1 MHSNR
6 HLPSARRALATA
18 ALAALAALA
27 LANTPA
33 HATVWNVNIG
43 NEITTSDNF
52 AGAAAENTPNSF
64 WNSVTTGTPTNQA
77 LSDSTG
83 ATTTA
88 TLTLAVPVRVPPL
101 TINPAGYAPV
111 TGLEL
116 FSTWIKTSD
125 NATPFTMTIGGLSSS
140 PGVTYDLIVYSDWY
154 WKGNEHFPVTQTV
167 GSGLTG
173 TVYLDQIST
182 GTDGVVPALVQDSN
196 LALDGATEGNW
207 IRINGLIPDGSG
219 NLGFSMGGRNSA
231 FSGFQLI
238 QVGTGAPDNTPP
250 TPSPMTWASAPAAA
264 SGSSI
269 TMTAT
274 TASDASGVEYFFD
287 ETSGNPGGSDS
298 GWLNSPTYID
308 TGLSASTTYTYTVK
322 ARDKSV
328 AQNETLVSSAA
339 SATTTAPDATPPTPN
354 PMTWATPPVAVS
366 SSSITMT
373 ATTASDA
380 SGVEYFFDET
390 TGNLGGSDSSWQN
403 SPTYIDTGLSA
414 STTYTY
420 TVKARDKSSAQN
432 ETLVSSAASATTN
445 PPPSGAVVWNVNI
458 GNQIT
463 PADNYAGA
471 VPQSTPINWNS
482 ITATSYTGLALEDSS
497 GSTAGGIALD
507 LTSDRAVGGQALTSG
522 DKIFLGYFGGAGAGS
537 SFTLRGL
544 TVAKTYDILF
554 YSDWYWK
561 DGDSLPI
568 TQTAGTGLAGT
579 FYLNRILSGTYGTVP
594 ALTQDTNPANVT
606 SGAGN
611 IGNYCRIVGIVP
623 DIDGK
628 VSFRIGDGANTAFS
642 GFQLVKTGDVAP
654 RADMLTFGLP
664 GNPAV
669 ISGTNITLTLPYNS
683 NVTNLSPTFALWPG
697 ATCVPVSGTARNFTT
712 PQTYTVTSS
721 DSQVTK
727 PYTATA
733 VISPPLPEFY
743 LTAPATWDGRQTI
756 TVQPTITNLALLQA
770 TGGTNFNYQWSV
782 SGVAVTKQVSPGVLT
797 LTRSQGSGSLVV
809 TLTMDNGT
817 TGVTNSTTIHV
828 REPATDPWV
837 ERTPG
842 ATEKPVTGQFFARNP
857 DTGLGTIYYN
867 GTQSGTPNSV
877 YLKVYKTPSGGLETL
892 HATHRQSLV
901 IGAYAFSAAIPAGLI
916 TYRVVYGTTTGAT
929 DTDVATVTDLVCG
942 DAYIIEGQSN
952 AVATDNSEP
961 QVDTSYQW
969 IHTYNPTLGWG
980 PAFAKPTS
988 PKWDSKIGFWAMK
1001 LGQNIVATH
1010 QMPVCFI
1017 NGAVGG
1023 TRIDQHQPNPA
1034 NHTVGAGTY
1043 DIYANLLNRV
1053 MAAKLT
1059 HGIRGIFWHQGES
1072 DCSNFGPI
1080 LDYDYTTYQ
1089 QLFLDMSAAWKQ
1101 DYPNFQKYIIFQ
1113 VMPKPCGIGPKG
1125 DQLREV
1131 QRTLPFLYSK
1141 MSILN
1146 TLGFAGDGGCHFTKA
1161 GYESIADRILPLVS
1175 RDFHGIVPSGAVTA
1189 PNLKRAYFTSAART
1203 AIALEFDQAMSWSSF
1218 SMPNYYVDK
1227 VGGKISSGSATGN
1240 IVTLQLSSAAAATAT
1255 LDYLEDSIWNLGE
1268 SVSSLLY
1275 GANGIPA
1282 LTFADVPIA
1291 ALGPY
1296 GTWANGTFA
1305 HAFTDTAATSDP
1317 DGDGKSNQEE
1327 FAFGL
1332 DPTTGSS
1339 VNPITQ
1345 QLAGGVFKYT
1355 RTANSGL
1362 TYKVYYSTTL
1372 SAWTLD
1378 ASATQTPAAAVGGVE
1393 TVTATLAAAAPL
1405 AGKLFVRVEATQ
1417 TP

>member
-6 HLPSARRALATA
+6 HLPSVRRALSTA

-43 NEITTSDNF
+43 NEINTSDNF

-64 WNSVTTGTPTNQA
+64 WNSVTIGTPTNQT

-88 TLTLAVPVRVPPL
+88 TLTLAVPLRVPPL

-125 NATPFTMTIGGLSSS
+125 NTTPYNMTIGGLSASK
-140 PGVTYDLIVYSDWY
+140 TYDLIIYSDWY
-154 WKGNEHFPVTQTV
+154 WKGDEHFPVTQTV

-182 GTDGVVPALVQDSN
+182 GTDGAVPALVQDTN

-207 IRINGLIPDGSG
+207 IRINGLTPDVNGT
-219 NLGFSMGGRNSA
+219 LGFSIGGRNSA
-231 FSGFQLI
+231 FSGFQLV
-238 QVGTGAPDNTPP
+238 QVGTGAPDNTRP
-250 TPSPMTWASAPAAA
+250 TPSPLTWASAPAAA
-264 SGSSI
+264 
-269 TMTAT
+269 
-274 TASDASGVEYFFD
+274 
-287 ETSGNPGGSDS
+287 
-298 GWLNSPTYID
+298 
-308 TGLSASTTYTYTVK
+308 
-322 ARDKSV
+322 
-328 AQNETLVSSAA
+328 
-339 SATTTAPDATPPTPN
+339 
-354 PMTWATPPVAVS
+354 S

-390 TGNLGGSDSSWQN
+390 TGNLGGSDSGWQN

-463 PADNYAGA
+463 PGDNYAGA

-482 ITATSYTGLALEDSS
+482 ITTTSYTGLALEDSS

-579 FYLNRILSGTYGTVP
+579 FYLNRILLGTYGTVP

-642 GFQLVKTGDVAP
+642 GFQLVQTGDVAP

-669 ISGTNITLTLPYNS
+669 ISSTNITLTLPYNS

-697 ATCVPVSGTARNFTT
+697 AACVPVSGTARNFTT

-727 PYTATA
+727 TYTATA

-756 TVQPTITNLALLQA
+756 TVKPTINNLALLQA
-770 TGGTNFNYQWSV
+770 NGGTNFNYQWSV

-797 LTRSQGSGSLVV
+797 LSRSQGSGSLVV

-828 REPATDPWV
+828 QEPATDPWV

-842 ATEKPVTGQFFARNP
+842 ATEKPMTGQFFARNP
-857 DTGLGTIYYN
+857 LTNLGTIYYN
-867 GTQSGTPNSV
+867 GAQSGTPNSV
-877 YLKVYKTPSGGLETL
+877 YLKVYKTPSGGSETL
-892 HATHRQSLV
+892 HATHRQSPV
-901 IGAYAFSAAIPAGLI
+901 GGAYAFSAPIPAGLI

-961 QVDTSYQW
+961 QVDTSFPW

-1001 LGQNIVATH
+1001 LGQNIVANH

-1053 MAAKLT
+1053 VAAKLT

-1072 DCSNFGPI
+1072 DSSNFGPI

-1131 QRTLPFLYSK
+1131 QRTLPFLYSN

-1203 AIALEFDQAMSWSSF
+1203 AIALEFDQAMSWSIF

-1227 VGGKISSGSATGN
+1227 VSGKITSGSAAGN

-1296 GTWANGTFA
+1296 GTWAGGSFT
-1305 HAFTDTAATSDP
+1305 HAFTDTNPTADP
-1317 DGDGKSNQEE
+1317 DGDGQNNQEE

-1345 QLAGGVFKYT
+1345 QLDNATGVFKYT
-1355 RTANSGL
+1355 RTKNSGL

-1378 ASATQTPAAAVGGVE
+1378 SSATQTPAAAVSGVE
-1393 TVTATLAAAAPL
+1393 TVTVTLSAGAPL
-1405 AGKLFVRVEATQ
+1405 DGELFVRVEAPTA
-1417 TP
+1417 P

>member
-6 HLPSARRALATA
+6 HLPSARQALST
-18 ALAALAALA
+18 AALAALA

-64 WNSVTTGTPTNQA
+64 WNSVTIGTPTNQT

-111 TGLEL
+111 TGIEL
-116 FSTWIKTSD
+116 FSTWLKSSD
-125 NATPFTMTIGGLSSS
+125 NTTPYTMTIGGLSASK
-140 PGVTYDLIVYSDWY
+140 TYDLIIYSDWY
-154 WKGNEHFPVTQTV
+154 WKGDEHFPVTQTV

-182 GTDGVVPALVQDSN
+182 GTDGAVPALVQDTN

-207 IRINGLIPDGSG
+207 IRINGLTPDVNGT
-219 NLGFSMGGRNSA
+219 LGFSMGGRNSA
-231 FSGFQLI
+231 FSGFQLV
-238 QVGTGAPDNTPP
+238 QVGTGAPDNTLP

-264 SGSSI
+264 
-269 TMTAT
+269 
-274 TASDASGVEYFFD
+274 
-287 ETSGNPGGSDS
+287 
-298 GWLNSPTYID
+298 
-308 TGLSASTTYTYTVK
+308 
-322 ARDKSV
+322 
-328 AQNETLVSSAA
+328 
-339 SATTTAPDATPPTPN
+339 
-354 PMTWATPPVAVS
+354 S

-390 TGNLGGSDSSWQN
+390 TGNLGGSDSGWQN

-482 ITATSYTGLALEDSS
+482 ITTTSYTGLALEDSS

-611 IGNYCRIVGIVP
+611 IGNYCRIGGIVP

-642 GFQLVKTGDVAP
+642 GFQLVQTGDVAP

-669 ISGTNITLTLPYNS
+669 ISGTNLTLTLPYNS

-697 ATCVPVSGTARNFTT
+697 AACVPVSGTARNFTT

-733 VISPPLPEFY
+733 VISPPLPAFY

-756 TVQPTITNLALLQA
+756 TIQPVIANLALLQA

-797 LTRSQGSGSLVV
+797 VTRSQGSGSLVA

-828 REPATDPWV
+828 QEPATDPWV

-857 DTGLGTIYYN
+857 DTGLGTIYYH

-877 YLKVYKTPSGGLETL
+877 YLRVYRTPSGGSETL

-901 IGAYAFSAAIPAGLI
+901 SGAYAFSAAIPAGLI

-929 DTDVATVTDLVCG
+929 DTDLATVTDLVCG

-961 QVDTSYQW
+961 QVDTSFPW

-1034 NHTVGAGTY
+1034 NRTVGAGTY

-1161 GYESIADRILPLVS
+1161 GYESIANRILPLVS

-1332 DPTTGSS
+1332 DPITGSS

-1393 TVTATLAAAAPL
+1393 TVTVTLAAAAPL

>member
-1 MHSNR
+1 MLR
-6 HLPSARRALATA
+6 RPDPPDAHLLSAY
-18 ALAALAALA
+18 AALAALA

-64 WNSVTTGTPTNQA
+64 WNSVTIGTPTNQT

-111 TGLEL
+111 TGIEL
-116 FSTWIKTSD
+116 FSTWLKSSD
-125 NATPFTMTIGGLSSS
+125 NTTPYTMTIGGLRASK
-140 PGVTYDLIVYSDWY
+140 TYDLIIYSDWY
-154 WKGNEHFPVTQTV
+154 WKGDEHFPVTQTV

-182 GTDGVVPALVQDSN
+182 GTDGAVPALVQDTN

-207 IRINGLIPDGSG
+207 IRINGLTPDVNGT
-219 NLGFSMGGRNSA
+219 LGFSMGGRNSA
-231 FSGFQLI
+231 FSGFQLV
-238 QVGTGAPDNTPP
+238 QVGTGAPDNTLP

-264 SGSSI
+264 
-269 TMTAT
+269 
-274 TASDASGVEYFFD
+274 
-287 ETSGNPGGSDS
+287 
-298 GWLNSPTYID
+298 
-308 TGLSASTTYTYTVK
+308 
-322 ARDKSV
+322 
-328 AQNETLVSSAA
+328 
-339 SATTTAPDATPPTPN
+339 
-354 PMTWATPPVAVS
+354 S

-390 TGNLGGSDSSWQN
+390 TGNLGGSDSGWQN
-403 SPTYIDTGLSA
+403 SPTYIDTGLST

-482 ITATSYTGLALEDSS
+482 ITTTSYTGLALEDSS

-544 TVAKTYDILF
+544 TVTKTYDILF

-568 TQTAGTGLAGT
+568 TQTSGTGLAGT

-642 GFQLVKTGDVAP
+642 GFQLVQTGDVAP

-669 ISGTNITLTLPYNS
+669 ISGTNITLTRPYNS
-683 NVTNLSPTFALWPG
+683 NVTNHSPTFALWPG
-697 ATCVPVSGTARNFTT
+697 ATCVPVSGTPRNFTT

-756 TVQPTITNLALLQA
+756 TVQPVIANLALLQA

-817 TGVTNSTTIHV
+817 TGVTNSTTINV
-828 REPATDPWV
+828 QEPATDPWV

-842 ATEKPVTGQFFARNP
+842 ATEKPLTGQFFARNP

-877 YLKVYKTPSGGLETL
+877 YLKVYRTPSGGSETL

-901 IGAYAFSAAIPAGLI
+901 SGAYAFSAAIPAGLI

-961 QVDTSYQW
+961 QVDTSYPW
-969 IHTYNPTLGWG
+969 IYTYNPTLGWW

-1080 LDYDYTTYQ
+1080 LDYDYTIYQ

-1161 GYESIADRILPLVS
+1161 GYESIANRILPLVS

-1227 VGGKISSGSATGN
+1227 VGGKITSGSATGN
-1240 IVTLQLSSAAAATAT
+1240 IVTLQLSSAAAATST

-1317 DGDGKSNQEE
+1317 NGDGKSNQEE

-1393 TVTATLAAAAPL
+1393 TVTVTLAAAAPL
-1405 AGKLFVRVEATQ
+1405 AGKLFVRVKATQ

>member
-6 HLPSARRALATA
+6 HLPSVRRALSTA

-43 NEITTSDNF
+43 NEINTSDNF

-64 WNSVTTGTPTNQA
+64 WNSVTIGTPTNQT

-88 TLTLAVPVRVPPL
+88 TLTLAVPLRVPPL

-125 NATPFTMTIGGLSSS
+125 NTTPYNMTIGGLSASK
-140 PGVTYDLIVYSDWY
+140 TYDLIIYSDWY
-154 WKGNEHFPVTQTV
+154 WKGDEHFPVTQTV

-182 GTDGVVPALVQDSN
+182 GTDGAVPALVQDTN

-207 IRINGLIPDGSG
+207 IRINGLTPDVNGT
-219 NLGFSMGGRNSA
+219 LGFSIGGRNSA
-231 FSGFQLI
+231 FSGFQLV
-238 QVGTGAPDNTPP
+238 QVGTGAPDNTRP
-250 TPSPMTWASAPAAA
+250 TPSPLTWASAPAAA
-264 SGSSI
+264 
-269 TMTAT
+269 
-274 TASDASGVEYFFD
+274 
-287 ETSGNPGGSDS
+287 
-298 GWLNSPTYID
+298 
-308 TGLSASTTYTYTVK
+308 
-322 ARDKSV
+322 
-328 AQNETLVSSAA
+328 
-339 SATTTAPDATPPTPN
+339 
-354 PMTWATPPVAVS
+354 S

-390 TGNLGGSDSSWQN
+390 TGNLGGSDSGWQN

-817 TGVTNSTTIHV
+817 TGVTNSTTINV

-1131 QRTLPFLYSK
+1131 QRTLPFLYSN

-1203 AIALEFDQAMSWSSF
+1203 AIALEFDQAMSWSIF

-1227 VGGKISSGSATGN
+1227 VSGKITSGSAAGN

-1296 GTWANGTFA
+1296 GTWAGGSFT
-1305 HAFTDTAATSDP
+1305 HAFTDTNPTADP
-1317 DGDGKSNQEE
+1317 DGDGQNNQEE

-1345 QLAGGVFKYT
+1345 QLDNATGVFKYT
-1355 RTANSGL
+1355 RTKNSGL

-1378 ASATQTPAAAVGGVE
+1378 SSATQTPAAAVSGVE
-1393 TVTATLAAAAPL
+1393 TVTVTLSAGAPL
-1405 AGKLFVRVEATQ
+1405 DGELFVRVEAPTA
-1417 TP
+1417 P

>member
-1 MHSNR
+1 MNAKR
-6 HLPSARRALATA
+6 HLPSARRALAT
-18 ALAALAALA
+18 AALAALA

-64 WNSVTTGTPTNQA
+64 WNSVTTGAPTNQA

-88 TLTLAVPVRVPPL
+88 TLTLAVPSPL
-101 TINPAGYAPV
+101 NINPAGYAPV

-173 TVYLDQIST
+173 TVYLDQLST

-207 IRINGLIPDGSG
+207 IRINGLTPAGG
-219 NLGFSMGGRNSA
+219 TLGFSMGGRNSA
-231 FSGFQLI
+231 FSGFQLV

-250 TPSPMTWASAPAAA
+250 TPSPMTWASVPAAA
-264 SGSSI
+264 SSSSI

-287 ETSGNPGGSDS
+287 ETSGNPGATSSPWQDS
-298 GWLNSPTYID
+298 PVYTD
-308 TGLSASTTYTYTVK
+308 AGLTANTSYTYTVT
-322 ARDKSV
+322 ARDKS
-328 AQNETLVSSAA
+328 SAHNATTA
-339 SATTTAPDATPPTPN
+339 SAPAFATTAAPDATPPTPS
-354 PMTWATPPVAVS
+354 PMTWS
-366 SSSITMT
+366 SAPAAASTSSITMS

-390 TGNLGGSDSSWQN
+390 SGNPGGSDSGWQN
-403 SPTYIDTGLSA
+403 SPTYTDTGLNP

-420 TVKARDKSSAQN
+420 TVKARDKSPALN
-432 ETLVSSAASATTN
+432 ATVVSSVASATTN
-445 PPPSGAVVWNVNI
+445 PLPSGSVVWNVNI
-458 GNQIT
+458 GNQVT
-463 PADNYAGA
+463 AADNYAGA

-482 ITATSYTGLALEDSS
+482 ITASSYSALALKDST
-497 GSTAGGIALD
+497 GSTAGGITLD
-507 LTSDRAVGGQALTSG
+507 LTSGGNPGGQALTSG
-522 DKIFLGYFGGAGAGS
+522 DKIFIGYFGGAGAS
-537 SFTLRGL
+537 SSMTLRGL
-544 TVAKTYDILF
+544 TVAKTYDILL

-568 TQTAGTGLAGT
+568 TQTAGTGLSGT
-579 FYLNRILSGTYGTVP
+579 FHLNRIQSGTYGTVP
-594 ALTQDTNPANVT
+594 ALTPDTNPANVT

-623 DIDGK
+623 DLDGK

-642 GFQLVKTGDVAP
+642 GFQLVQTGAVAP
-654 RADMLTFGLP
+654 RADMLNFSLAS
-664 GNPAV
+664 NPLSIREAV
-669 ISGTNITLTLPYNS
+669 ISGTNITLTMPYGAG
-683 NVTNLSPTFALWPG
+683 VTNLAPTFTLWPG
-697 ATCVPVSGTARNFTT
+697 ATCVPVSGTARDFTT
-712 PQTYTVTSS
+712 SQTYTVTSS
-721 DSQVTK
+721 DSNVVK
-727 PYTATA
+727 NYIATVA
-733 VISPPLPEFY
+733 IAPPLPEFT

-756 TVQPTITNLALLQA
+756 TVQPNITNLALLQA
-770 TGGTNFNYQWSV
+770 NGGTNFTYQWSV
-782 SGVAVTKQVSPGVLT
+782 NGVAVTQQITPGVLT
-797 LTRSQGSGSLVV
+797 LTRSQGVGTLAV
-809 TLTMDNGT
+809 TLTMANGT
-817 TGVTNSTTIHV
+817 ESVTNSTTIQV
-828 REPATDPWV
+828 QEPATDPWV

-842 ATEKPVTGQFFARNP
+842 ATEKPVPGQFFARNP
-857 DTGLGTIYYN
+857 FTNLGTIFYN
-867 GTQSGTPNSV
+867 GTQSGTPASV
-877 YLKVYKTPSGGLETL
+877 YLKVYKTPSGGTETL
-892 HATHRQSLV
+892 DAAYRQPLAG
-901 IGAYAFSAAIPAGLI
+901 GAYAFSAPIAAGLI
-916 TYRVVYGTTTGAT
+916 TYRVVYGTTTGGT
-929 DTDVATVTDLVCG
+929 DTDVATVTDLLCG
-942 DAYIIEGQSN
+942 DAYIIDGQSN

-961 QVDTSYQW
+961 QVDTSYPW
-969 IHTYNPTLGWG
+969 IYTYNPTLGWG

-1001 LGQNIVATH
+1001 LARDIVSQH
-1010 QMPVCFI
+1010 SMPVCII

-1023 TRIDQHQPNPA
+1023 TLIHQHQANPA

-1043 DIYANLLNRV
+1043 DIYAILLNRV
-1053 MAAKLT
+1053 IAAKLT
-1059 HGIRGIFWHQGES
+1059 HGIRGVFWHQGES

-1089 QLFLDMSAAWKQ
+1089 QNFLNMSAEWKQ
-1101 DYPNFQKYIIFQ
+1101 DYPNFQSYIIFQ
-1113 VMPKPCGIGPKG
+1113 VMPKPCSMGPKG

-1146 TLGFAGDGGCHFTKA
+1146 TLGFGNDGGCHFTKA
-1161 GYESIADRILPLVS
+1161 GYESIASRILPAVN
-1175 RDFHGIVPSGAVTA
+1175 RDFYGIVPGGAVTA
-1189 PNLKRAYFTSAART
+1189 PNLKRAYFTSSART
-1203 AIALEFDQAMSWSSF
+1203 AIALEFDQTMSWSSF
-1218 SMPNYYVDK
+1218 SMPNYYVDD
-1227 VGGKISSGSATGN
+1227 VGGQITSGSASGN
-1240 IVTLQLSSAAAATAT
+1240 VVTLQLSSAAAANAT
-1255 LDYLEDSIWNLGE
+1255 LDYLKDSIWNLGE
-1268 SVSSLLY
+1268 SISSLLY

-1282 LTFADVPIA
+1282 LTFADVPVA
-1291 ALGPY
+1291 TLGPY

-1317 DGDGKSNQEE
+1317 DGDGQSNQDE

-1339 VNPITQ
+1339 VNPITR

-1355 RTANSGL
+1355 RTKDSGL

-1372 SAWTLD
+1372 SGWTLD
-1378 ASATQTPAAAVGGVE
+1378 ASASQSPAAAVAGVE
-1393 TVTATLAAAAPL
+1393 TVTVTLAAATPL
-1405 AGKLFVRVEATQ
+1405 NGKLFVRVEAT
-1417 TP
+1417 PAP

>member
-6 HLPSARRALATA
+6 HLPSARRALSTA

-43 NEITTSDNF
+43 NEINTSDNF

-64 WNSVTTGTPTNQA
+64 WNSVTIGTPTNQT

-111 TGLEL
+111 TGIEL
-116 FSTWIKTSD
+116 FSTWLKSSD
-125 NATPFTMTIGGLSSS
+125 NTTPHTMTIGGLSASK
-140 PGVTYDLIVYSDWY
+140 TYDLIIYSDWY
-154 WKGNEHFPVTQTV
+154 WKGDEHFPVTQTV

-182 GTDGVVPALVQDSN
+182 GTDGAVPALVQDTN

-207 IRINGLIPDGSG
+207 IRINGLTPDVNGT
-219 NLGFSMGGRNSA
+219 LGFSMGGRNSA
-231 FSGFQLI
+231 FSGFQLA
-238 QVGTGAPDNTPP
+238 QVDTGAPDNTRP
-250 TPSPMTWASAPAAA
+250 TPSPLTWASAPAAA
-264 SGSSI
+264 
-269 TMTAT
+269 
-274 TASDASGVEYFFD
+274 
-287 ETSGNPGGSDS
+287 
-298 GWLNSPTYID
+298 
-308 TGLSASTTYTYTVK
+308 
-322 ARDKSV
+322 
-328 AQNETLVSSAA
+328 
-339 SATTTAPDATPPTPN
+339 
-354 PMTWATPPVAVS
+354 S

-373 ATTASDA
+373 ATTAIDA

-390 TGNLGGSDSSWQN
+390 TGNLGGSDSGWQN

-420 TVKARDKSSAQN
+420 TIKARDKSSAQN

-482 ITATSYTGLALEDSS
+482 ITTTSYTGLALKDSS

-544 TVAKTYDILF
+544 TVAKNYDILF

-642 GFQLVKTGDVAP
+642 GFQLVQTGDVAP

-669 ISGTNITLTLPYNS
+669 ISGTNLTLTLPYNS

-697 ATCVPVSGTARNFTT
+697 AACVPVSGTARNFTT

-733 VISPPLPEFY
+733 VISPPLPAFY

-756 TVQPTITNLALLQA
+756 TIQPVIANLALLQA

-797 LTRSQGSGSLVV
+797 VTRSQGSGSLVA

-828 REPATDPWV
+828 QEPATDPWV

-842 ATEKPVTGQFFARNP
+842 ATEKPMTGQFFARNP
-857 DTGLGTIYYN
+857 LTNLGTIYYN
-867 GTQSGTPNSV
+867 GAQSGTPNSV
-877 YLKVYKTPSGGLETL
+877 YLKVYKTPSGGSETL

-901 IGAYAFSAAIPAGLI
+901 SGAYAFSAAIPAGLI

-961 QVDTSYQW
+961 QVDTSFPW

-1034 NHTVGAGTY
+1034 NRTVGAGTY

-1189 PNLKRAYFTSAART
+1189 PNLKRAYFNSAART

-1255 LDYLEDSIWNLGE
+1255 LDYLEDSIWTLGE

-1305 HAFTDTAATSDP
+1305 HAFTNTAATSDP

-1332 DPTTGSS
+1332 DPITGSS

-1393 TVTATLAAAAPL
+1393 TVTVTLAAAAPL

>member
-18 ALAALAALA
+18 ALAALA

-43 NEITTSDNF
+43 IEINTSDNF
-52 AGAAAENTPNSF
+52 AGAATENTPNSF
-64 WNSVTTGTPTNQA
+64 WNSVTIGTPTNQT

-111 TGLEL
+111 TGIEL
-116 FSTWIKTSD
+116 FSTWLKSSD
-125 NATPFTMTIGGLSSS
+125 NTTPYTMTIGGLSASK
-140 PGVTYDLIVYSDWY
+140 TYDLIIYSDWY
-154 WKGNEHFPVTQTV
+154 WKGDEHFPVTQTV

-182 GTDGVVPALVQDSN
+182 GTDGAVPALVQDTN

-207 IRINGLIPDGSG
+207 IRINGLTPDVNGT
-219 NLGFSMGGRNSA
+219 LGFSMGGRNSA
-231 FSGFQLI
+231 FSGFQLV

-264 SGSSI
+264 
-269 TMTAT
+269 
-274 TASDASGVEYFFD
+274 
-287 ETSGNPGGSDS
+287 
-298 GWLNSPTYID
+298 
-308 TGLSASTTYTYTVK
+308 
-322 ARDKSV
+322 
-328 AQNETLVSSAA
+328 
-339 SATTTAPDATPPTPN
+339 
-354 PMTWATPPVAVS
+354 S

-390 TGNLGGSDSSWQN
+390 TGNLGGSDSGWQN

-482 ITATSYTGLALEDSS
+482 ITTTSYTGLALKDSS
-497 GSTAGGIALD
+497 GSTAGGIELD
-507 LTSDRAVGGQALTSG
+507 LTSDRAVGGQSLTSG

-561 DGDSLPI
+561 DGNSLPI

-611 IGNYCRIVGIVP
+611 IGNYCRIGGIVP

-642 GFQLVKTGDVAP
+642 GFQLVQTGDVAP

-669 ISGTNITLTLPYNS
+669 ISGTNLTLTLPYNS

-697 ATCVPVSGTARNFTT
+697 AACVPVSGTARNFTT

-733 VISPPLPEFY
+733 VISPPLPAFY

-756 TVQPTITNLALLQA
+756 TIQPVIANLALLQA

-797 LTRSQGSGSLVV
+797 VTRSQGSGSLVA

-828 REPATDPWV
+828 QEPATDPWV

-857 DTGLGTIYYN
+857 DTGLGTIYYH

-877 YLKVYKTPSGGLETL
+877 YLRVYRTPSGGSETL

-901 IGAYAFSAAIPAGLI
+901 SGAYAFSAAIPAGLI

-961 QVDTSYQW
+961 QVDTSFPW

-1034 NHTVGAGTY
+1034 NRTVGAGTY

-1161 GYESIADRILPLVS
+1161 GYESMANRILPLVS

-1332 DPTTGSS
+1332 DPITGSS

-1393 TVTATLAAAAPL
+1393 TVTVTLAAAAPL

>member
-6 HLPSARRALATA
+6 HLPSARQALST
-18 ALAALAALA
+18 AALAALA

-64 WNSVTTGTPTNQA
+64 WNSVTIGTPTNQT

-111 TGLEL
+111 TGIEL
-116 FSTWIKTSD
+116 FSTWLKSSD
-125 NATPFTMTIGGLSSS
+125 NTTPYTMTIGGLSASK
-140 PGVTYDLIVYSDWY
+140 TYDLIIYSDWY
-154 WKGNEHFPVTQTV
+154 WKGDEHFPVTQTV

-182 GTDGVVPALVQDSN
+182 GTDGAVPALVQDTN

-207 IRINGLIPDGSG
+207 IRINGLTPDVNGT
-219 NLGFSMGGRNSA
+219 LGFSMGGRNSA
-231 FSGFQLI
+231 FSGFQLV
-238 QVGTGAPDNTPP
+238 QVGTGAPDNTLP

-264 SGSSI
+264 
-269 TMTAT
+269 
-274 TASDASGVEYFFD
+274 
-287 ETSGNPGGSDS
+287 
-298 GWLNSPTYID
+298 
-308 TGLSASTTYTYTVK
+308 
-322 ARDKSV
+322 
-328 AQNETLVSSAA
+328 
-339 SATTTAPDATPPTPN
+339 
-354 PMTWATPPVAVS
+354 S

-390 TGNLGGSDSSWQN
+390 TGNLGGSDSGWQN

-482 ITATSYTGLALEDSS
+482 ITTTSYTGLALEDSS

-611 IGNYCRIVGIVP
+611 IGNYCRIGGIVP

-642 GFQLVKTGDVAP
+642 GFQLVQTGDVAP

-669 ISGTNITLTLPYNS
+669 ISGTNLTLTLPYNS

-697 ATCVPVSGTARNFTT
+697 AACVPVSGTARNFTT

-733 VISPPLPEFY
+733 VISPPLPAFY

-756 TVQPTITNLALLQA
+756 TIQPVIANLALLQA

-797 LTRSQGSGSLVV
+797 VTRSQGSGSLVA

-828 REPATDPWV
+828 QEPATDPWV

-857 DTGLGTIYYN
+857 DTGLGTIYYH

-877 YLKVYKTPSGGLETL
+877 YLRVYRTPSGGSETL

-901 IGAYAFSAAIPAGLI
+901 SGAYAFSAAIPAGLI

-961 QVDTSYQW
+961 QVDTSFPW

-1034 NHTVGAGTY
+1034 NRTVGAGTY

-1161 GYESIADRILPLVS
+1161 GYESIANRILPLVS

-1332 DPTTGSS
+1332 DPITGSS

-1393 TVTATLAAAAPL
+1393 TVTVTLAAAAPL

>member
-27 LANTPA
+27 LADTPA

-43 NEITTSDNF
+43 IEINTSDNF

-64 WNSVTTGTPTNQA
+64 WNSVTIGTPTNQT

-83 ATTTA
+83 ATTMV

-111 TGLEL
+111 TGIEL
-116 FSTWIKTSD
+116 FSTWLKSSD
-125 NATPFTMTIGGLSSS
+125 NTTPYTMTIGGLSASK
-140 PGVTYDLIVYSDWY
+140 TYDLIIYSDWY
-154 WKGNEHFPVTQTV
+154 WKGDEHFPVTQTV

-182 GTDGVVPALVQDSN
+182 GTDGAVPALVQDTN

-207 IRINGLIPDGSG
+207 IRINGLTPDVNGT
-219 NLGFSMGGRNSA
+219 LGFSMGGRNSA
-231 FSGFQLI
+231 FSGFQLV

-264 SGSSI
+264 
-269 TMTAT
+269 
-274 TASDASGVEYFFD
+274 
-287 ETSGNPGGSDS
+287 
-298 GWLNSPTYID
+298 
-308 TGLSASTTYTYTVK
+308 
-322 ARDKSV
+322 
-328 AQNETLVSSAA
+328 
-339 SATTTAPDATPPTPN
+339 
-354 PMTWATPPVAVS
+354 S

-390 TGNLGGSDSSWQN
+390 TGNLGGSDSGWQN

-420 TVKARDKSSAQN
+420 TVKARDKSSEQN

-482 ITATSYTGLALEDSS
+482 ITTTSYTGLALKDSS

-507 LTSDRAVGGQALTSG
+507 LTSDRAVGGQSLTSG

-568 TQTAGTGLAGT
+568 TQTAGSGLAGT

-606 SGAGN
+606 PGAGN

-642 GFQLVKTGDVAP
+642 GFQLVRTGDVAP

-817 TGVTNSTTIHV
+817 TGVTNSTTINV
-828 REPATDPWV
+828 QEPATDPWV

-877 YLKVYKTPSGGLETL
+877 YLKVYKTPSGGSETL

-901 IGAYAFSAAIPAGLI
+901 SGAYAFSAAIPAGLI

-1227 VGGKISSGSATGN
+1227 VSGKISSGSATGN

-1393 TVTATLAAAAPL
+1393 TVTVTLAAAAPL

>member
-18 ALAALAALA
+18 ALAALALA
-27 LANTPA
+27 DTPA

-43 NEITTSDNF
+43 IEINTSDNF

-64 WNSVTTGTPTNQA
+64 WNSVTIGTPTNQT

-111 TGLEL
+111 TGIEL
-116 FSTWIKTSD
+116 FSTWLKSSD
-125 NATPFTMTIGGLSSS
+125 NTTPYTMTIGGLSASK
-140 PGVTYDLIVYSDWY
+140 TYDLIIYSDWY
-154 WKGNEHFPVTQTV
+154 WKGDEHFPVTQTV

-182 GTDGVVPALVQDSN
+182 GTDGAVPALVQDTN

-207 IRINGLIPDGSG
+207 IRINGLTPDVNGT
-219 NLGFSMGGRNSA
+219 LGFSMGGRNSA
-231 FSGFQLI
+231 FSGFQLV

-264 SGSSI
+264 
-269 TMTAT
+269 
-274 TASDASGVEYFFD
+274 
-287 ETSGNPGGSDS
+287 
-298 GWLNSPTYID
+298 
-308 TGLSASTTYTYTVK
+308 
-322 ARDKSV
+322 
-328 AQNETLVSSAA
+328 
-339 SATTTAPDATPPTPN
+339 
-354 PMTWATPPVAVS
+354 S

-390 TGNLGGSDSSWQN
+390 TGNLGGSDSGWQN

-463 PADNYAGA
+463 PADNYVGA

-482 ITATSYTGLALEDSS
+482 ITTTSYTGLALKDSS
-497 GSTAGGIALD
+497 GSTAGGIELD
-507 LTSDRAVGGQALTSG
+507 LTSDRAVGGQSLTSG

-611 IGNYCRIVGIVP
+611 IGNYCRIGGIVP

-642 GFQLVKTGDVAP
+642 GFQLVQTGDVAP

-669 ISGTNITLTLPYNS
+669 ISGTNLTLTLPYNS

-697 ATCVPVSGTARNFTT
+697 AACVPVSGTARNFTT

-733 VISPPLPEFY
+733 VISPPLPAFY

-756 TVQPTITNLALLQA
+756 TIQPVIANLALLQA

-797 LTRSQGSGSLVV
+797 VTRSQGSGSLVA

-828 REPATDPWV
+828 QEPATDPWV

-857 DTGLGTIYYN
+857 DTGLGTIYYH

-877 YLKVYKTPSGGLETL
+877 YLRVYRTPSGGSETL

-901 IGAYAFSAAIPAGLI
+901 SGAYAFSAAIPAGLI

-961 QVDTSYQW
+961 QVDTSFPW

-1034 NHTVGAGTY
+1034 NRTVGAGTY

-1161 GYESIADRILPLVS
+1161 GYESMANRILPLVS

-1332 DPTTGSS
+1332 DPITGSS

-1393 TVTATLAAAAPL
+1393 TVTVTLAAAAPL
-1405 AGKLFVRVEATQ
+1405 AGKLFVRVKATQ

>member
-6 HLPSARRALATA
+6 HLPSARQALST
-18 ALAALAALA
+18 AALAALA

-64 WNSVTTGTPTNQA
+64 WNSVTIGTPTNQT

-111 TGLEL
+111 TGIEL
-116 FSTWIKTSD
+116 FSTWLKSSD
-125 NATPFTMTIGGLSSS
+125 NTTPYTMTIGGLSASK
-140 PGVTYDLIVYSDWY
+140 TYDLIIYSDWY
-154 WKGNEHFPVTQTV
+154 WKGDEHFPVTQTV

-182 GTDGVVPALVQDSN
+182 GTDGAVPALVQDTN

-207 IRINGLIPDGSG
+207 IRINGLTPDVNGT
-219 NLGFSMGGRNSA
+219 LGFSMGGRNSA
-231 FSGFQLI
+231 FSGFQLV

-264 SGSSI
+264 S
-269 TMTAT
+269 
-274 TASDASGVEYFFD
+274 
-287 ETSGNPGGSDS
+287 
-298 GWLNSPTYID
+298 
-308 TGLSASTTYTYTVK
+308 
-322 ARDKSV
+322 R
-328 AQNETLVSSAA
+328 
-339 SATTTAPDATPPTPN
+339 
-354 PMTWATPPVAVS
+354 
-366 SSSITMT
+366 SSITMT

-390 TGNLGGSDSSWQN
+390 TGNLGGSDSGWQN

-463 PADNYAGA
+463 PADNYVGA

-482 ITATSYTGLALEDSS
+482 ITTTSYTGLALKDSS
-497 GSTAGGIALD
+497 GSTAGGIELD
-507 LTSDRAVGGQALTSG
+507 LTSDRAVGGQSLTSG

-611 IGNYCRIVGIVP
+611 IGNYCRIGGIVP

-642 GFQLVKTGDVAP
+642 GFQLVQTGDVAP

-669 ISGTNITLTLPYNS
+669 ISGTNLTLTLPYNS

-697 ATCVPVSGTARNFTT
+697 AACVPVSGTARNFTT

-733 VISPPLPEFY
+733 VISPPLPAFY

-756 TVQPTITNLALLQA
+756 TIQPVIANLALLQA

-797 LTRSQGSGSLVV
+797 VTRSQGSGSLVA

-828 REPATDPWV
+828 QEPATDPWV

-857 DTGLGTIYYN
+857 DTGLGTIYYH

-877 YLKVYKTPSGGLETL
+877 YLRVYRTPSGGSETL

-901 IGAYAFSAAIPAGLI
+901 SGAYAFSAAIPAGLI

-961 QVDTSYQW
+961 QVDTSFPW

-1034 NHTVGAGTY
+1034 NRTVGAGTY

-1161 GYESIADRILPLVS
+1161 GYESIANRILPLVS

-1332 DPTTGSS
+1332 DPITGSS

-1393 TVTATLAAAAPL
+1393 TVTVTLAAAAPL
-1405 AGKLFVRVEATQ
+1405 AGKLFVRVKATQ

>member
-6 HLPSARRALATA
+6 HLPSARQALST
-18 ALAALAALA
+18 AALAALA

-64 WNSVTTGTPTNQA
+64 WNSVTIGTPTNQT

-111 TGLEL
+111 TGIEL
-116 FSTWIKTSD
+116 FSTWLKSSD
-125 NATPFTMTIGGLSSS
+125 NTTPYTMTIGGLRASK
-140 PGVTYDLIVYSDWY
+140 TYDLIIYSDWY
-154 WKGNEHFPVTQTV
+154 WKGDEHFPVTQTV

-182 GTDGVVPALVQDSN
+182 GTDGAVPALVQDTN

-207 IRINGLIPDGSG
+207 IRINGLTPDVNGT
-219 NLGFSMGGRNSA
+219 LGFSMGGRNSA
-231 FSGFQLI
+231 FSGFQLV
-238 QVGTGAPDNTPP
+238 QVGTGAPDNTLP

-264 SGSSI
+264 
-269 TMTAT
+269 
-274 TASDASGVEYFFD
+274 
-287 ETSGNPGGSDS
+287 
-298 GWLNSPTYID
+298 
-308 TGLSASTTYTYTVK
+308 
-322 ARDKSV
+322 
-328 AQNETLVSSAA
+328 
-339 SATTTAPDATPPTPN
+339 
-354 PMTWATPPVAVS
+354 S

-390 TGNLGGSDSSWQN
+390 TGNLGGSDSGWQN

-482 ITATSYTGLALEDSS
+482 ITTTSYTGLALEDSS

-611 IGNYCRIVGIVP
+611 IGNYCRIGGIVP

-642 GFQLVKTGDVAP
+642 GFQLVQTGDVAP

-669 ISGTNITLTLPYNS
+669 ISGTNLTLTLPYNS

-697 ATCVPVSGTARNFTT
+697 AACVPVSGTARNFTT

-733 VISPPLPEFY
+733 VISPPLPAFY

-756 TVQPTITNLALLQA
+756 TIQPVIANLALLQA

-797 LTRSQGSGSLVV
+797 VTRSQGSGSLVA

-828 REPATDPWV
+828 QEPATDPWV

-857 DTGLGTIYYN
+857 DTGLGTIYYH

-877 YLKVYKTPSGGLETL
+877 YLRVYRTPSGGSETL

-901 IGAYAFSAAIPAGLI
+901 SGAYAFSAAIPAGLI

-961 QVDTSYQW
+961 QVDTSFPW

-1034 NHTVGAGTY
+1034 NRTVGAGTY

-1161 GYESIADRILPLVS
+1161 GYESMANRILPLVS

-1332 DPTTGSS
+1332 DPITGSS

-1393 TVTATLAAAAPL
+1393 TVTVTLAAAAPL